1 MILFGKMFIKML
13 YGNEYISS
21 YNVTCLIFM
30 GIPSMILYKLIG
42 PLFIAKGKQ
51 RFYFYVL
58 LSSVISNIVL
68 NFLLI
73 PIWGKEGAAI
83 ASIISYSISGIPFYI
98 RFINEYN
105 IRWYQPLI
113 IEKNDVKKIKK
124 IIEGIKL

>member
-1 MILFGKMFIKML
+1 MYKSILFYYFNFIL
-13 YGNEYISS
+13 GND
-21 YNVTCLIFM
+21 
-30 GIPSMILYKLIG
+30 KLIG

-113 IEKNDVKKIKK
+113 IENNDVKKLKK